1 MNTVLT
7 QVLKEFVSESWYFPQ
22 IRVVDAVEIL
32 IITFLFYQIILWIKN
47 TKAWM
52 LLRGILVVA
61 LFILVVY
68 DFVDCTEFTSGHG
81 NRSRD
86 HFPA

>member
-32 IITFLFYQIILWIKN
+32 IITFLFYQISRLPHHGMDKEYKSLDAAEGDSGCCI
-47 TKAWM
+47 
-52 LLRGILVVA
+52 
-61 LFILVVY
+61 VY
-68 DFVDCTEFTSGHG
+68 SGG
-81 NRSRD
+81 CI
-86 HFPA
+86 F

>member
-32 IITFLFYQIILWIKN
+32 IITFLFYQIILDKEYKSLDAAEGDSGCCI
-47 TKAWM
+47 
-52 LLRGILVVA
+52 
-61 LFILVVY
+61 VY
-68 DFVDCTEFTSGHG
+68 SGG
-81 NRSRD
+81 CI
-86 HFPA
+86 F

>member
-7 QVLKEFVSESWYFPQ
+7 QVLKRFVSESWYFPQ

-52 LLRGILVVA
+52 LLPGDSGCCI
-61 LFILVVY
+61 VY
-68 DFVDCTEFTSGHG
+68 PGGCIF
-81 NRSRD
+81 
-86 HFPA
+86 

>member
-32 IITFLFYQIILWIKN
+32 IITFLFYQIIRFLS
-47 TKAWM
+47 TVFLYFH
-52 LLRGILVVA
+52 LLTL
-61 LFILVVY
+61 L
-68 DFVDCTEFTSGHG
+68 S
-81 NRSRD
+81 
-86 HFPA
+86 